1 MPKISQ
7 YIIKDIPESLWTM
20 KISGEHQQAFKN
32 ALSNY
37 LDNEHSE
44 GFLLVGIDFHC
55 RIAIFRNFLL
65 GI

>member
-20 KISGEHQQAFKN
+20 KIS
-32 ALSNY
+32 
-37 LDNEHSE
+37 NEYSE